1 MDGRASSWTR
11 ARVDVPEQKGRFR
24 ERINL
29 RLFPKGVHDTAWCRS
44 AESVRVV
51 RGGAGSCAVEREHRA
66 RRGRPSGHAAPVT
79 RVAVDDARLQVVSM
93 STDNTIKV
101 WDMRTNKCVQTMVD
115 DNTYRVGSR
124 VVESLTVM
132 THDPRERRL
141 ITGVTELAAWRQAV
155 RTREDQGHEYPVVG
169 SLYNCEFDVAVS
181 ADEDGNIHVWNVD
194 TGHRDERFTDAHPG
208 SRLSALAFDVRERRL
223 LTGASDGSVR
233 MWNHNNGQLLKEMFH
248 RQPAGEVTRVLHV
261 ADEERGARLIVATGW
276 NRKVIAWPETE
287 GSRLED
293 HRVMSGHD
301 EDILCAAH
309 CAGTDLVATGDYGGR
324 IALWNVFSALARRPA
339 NRNVGPVRSRV
350 REPLL
355 PLRALDIL
363 EGPVLLSGGRTVPSA
378 RG

>member
-1 MDGRASSWTR
+1 
-11 ARVDVPEQKGRFR
+11 
-24 ERINL
+24 
-29 RLFPKGVHDTAWCRS
+29 
-44 AESVRVV
+44 
-51 RGGAGSCAVEREHRA
+51 
-66 RRGRPSGHAAPVT
+66 
-79 RVAVDDARLQVVSM
+79 M
-93 STDNTIKV
+93 STDNIIKV

-248 RQPAGEVTRVLHV
+248 RQPAGR
-261 ADEERGARLIVATGW
+261 
-276 NRKVIAWPETE
+276 
-287 GSRLED
+287 
-293 HRVMSGHD
+293 
-301 EDILCAAH
+301 
-309 CAGTDLVATGDYGGR
+309 
-324 IALWNVFSALARRPA
+324 
-339 NRNVGPVRSRV
+339 
-350 REPLL
+350 
-355 PLRALDIL
+355 
-363 EGPVLLSGGRTVPSA
+363 
-378 RG
+378 